1 MTNIH
6 LLADKQCLPYQNDIM
21 PLNKH
26 EINKLLDQLQNHW
39 KVISSG
45 HVYKRYEFNNFIDA
59 MEFANK
65 VAIIAER
72 EKHHPNLSIEWGAC
86 LIEIWT
92 HKVNGLTES
101 DFILAAKI
109 EDITSCL

>member
-26 EINKLLDQLQNHW
+26 EIHKLLDQLQNHW
-39 KVISSG
+39 KVNSSG